1 VVNFISRP
9 KYVFGLLIIMIGGF
23 LLSVTNN
30 AQAQSSTNFKP
41 HGKIFAKFFGDY
53 YYKMGG
59 EVNSFSHA
67 QYASTKKDGNAF
79 DIRRVYFG
87 YTYQFTPDISTKIEL
102 AQEGGGNVLTDG
114 HRAFYLKNADIAIN
128 NVIPNGTIVI
138 GQTGTPTFATF
149 TEHIWGYRSV
159 EKTLLDMRHIGGSND
174 LGVAV
179 KGNFD
184 SNGVFGYYFM
194 VGNGTGANV
203 ENNKFKKVYGE
214 VHAKLLNKKLLLEA
228 YADYEGGKQ
237 NQDKTT
243 LKGFVGYQN
252 TNLTV
257 GVSAFKQYRKNAIT
271 VGPNMLDET
280 PTGISFFAHGTLVK
294 GKLNGF
300 VRQDLFNPDT
310 KKNYTGYK
318 EDFTL
323 FGLDYKVSHM
333 VDLMPNIWINSY
345 SAMGNNPSRKSDV
358 VARVTW
364 YFNF

>member
-1 VVNFISRP
+1 MVNYKKRSKYILGVFLCILSGFMMSIP
-9 KYVFGLLIIMIGGF
+9 KNVK
-23 LLSVTNN
+23 
-30 AQAQSSTNFKP
+30 AQNSTNFEP

-67 QYASTKKDGNAF
+67 QYASTQKNGNAF

-87 YTYQFTPDISTKIEL
+87 YTYQFSRNVSSKIEL

-114 HRAFYLKNADIAIN
+114 HLAFYLKNANISID
-128 NVIPNGTIVI
+128 NVVPNGTVI
-138 GQTGTPTFATF
+138 IGEQNTPTFATF
-149 TEHIWGYRSV
+149 TEHIWGYRSI
-159 EKTLLDMRHIGGSND
+159 EKTLLDMRHIGGSYD
-174 LGVAV
+174 LGVAL

-203 ENNKFKKVYGE
+203 ENNKFKKLYGE
-214 VHAKLLNKKLLLEA
+214 LHAKLLNKKLLLEA
-228 YADYEGGKQ
+228 YADYEGGTQ

-257 GVSAFKQYRKNAIT
+257 GVSAFKQWRKNALT
-271 VGPNMLDET
+271 VGTNMLNET
-280 PTGISFFAHGTLVK
+280 PTGISFFAHGTLVP

-300 VRQDLFNPDT
+300 VRQDLYNPDT
-310 KKNYTGYK
+310 KKNYIGYK
-318 EDFTL
+318 ENFTL
-323 FGLDYKVSHM
+323 FGLDYKVTKM

>member
-1 VVNFISRP
+1 VVNSILKS
-9 KYVFGLLIIMIGGF
+9 KYAIAVFLFMIGGF
-23 LLSVTNN
+23 MSSANN
-30 AQAQSSTNFKP
+30 KAQAQNSTTFKP

-53 YYKMGG
+53 YTKMSG
-59 EVNSFSHA
+59 EQNSFSKA
-67 QYASTKKDGNAF
+67 QYASDKKGMNGF
-79 DIRRVYFG
+79 DVRRIYFG

-114 HRAFYLKNADIAIN
+114 KRAFYIKNADISIN
-128 NVIPNGTIVI
+128 NVIPNGTIVV
-138 GQTGTPTFATF
+138 GHTATPTFATF

-194 VGNGTGANV
+194 IGNNSGAGV
-203 ENNKFKKVYGE
+203 ETNKYKKLYGE

-228 YADYEGGKQ
+228 YADYEGAPQ
-237 NQDKTT
+237 NQSTTT

-252 TNLTV
+252 TDLTA
-257 GVSAFKQYRKNAIT
+257 GLSAFSQMRKNSLQ
-271 VGPNMLDET
+271 VGPNSLDEV
-280 PTGISFFAHGTLVK
+280 PTGLSIFVHGTLVK

-300 VRQDLFNPDT
+300 IRQDLYNPDS
-310 KKNYTGYK
+310 KGNYSGYK
-318 EDFTL
+318 ESFTL
-323 FGLDYKVSHM
+323 FGLDYKASGVIHF
-333 VDLMPNIWINSY
+333 MPNIWINSY

-364 YFNF
+364 YYSF